1 MESAAIVTDGV
12 LSRLVVIFKRKN
24 TSPNFLFFH
33 HRLQLTDG
41 NDFVLSSFQDC
52 VRLFPFFVICFFFL
66 LFLLRDVRSRPIGG
80 PDFVLLEFDVTQ

>member
-24 TSPNFLFFH
+24 TSPKFLFFH

-52 VRLFPFFVICFFFL
+52 VRLFPFCLFHLFFFL

-80 PDFVLLEFDVTQ
+80 PVLSEFDVTQ